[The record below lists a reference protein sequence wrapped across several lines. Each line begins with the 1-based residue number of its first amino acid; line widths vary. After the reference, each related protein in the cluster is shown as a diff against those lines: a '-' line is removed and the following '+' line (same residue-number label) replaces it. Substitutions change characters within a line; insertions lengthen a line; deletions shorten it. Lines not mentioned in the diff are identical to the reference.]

1 VVPEL
6 FRGSGG
12 IFPLSILLYQADETR
27 MSYVTFIRTNWIF
40 LLAGFVLTFTSSYGQ
55 TYFISLFAG
64 EIKADFGLSDG
75 QWGGIY
81 TIGTT
86 MSAVAMI
93 WAGVLTDKFRVRAL
107 ALAVMLGLAAACI
120 AMAVNTSWVLL
131 VLVIFALR
139 LTGQGMMSQLGSVA
153 MVRWFEATRGKA
165 LSLASMGFAAGQAIL
180 PVMFVALFA
189 VASWRSLWVLAAII
203 IVATIPLLMILL
215 RQERTPQSMADEA
228 QIAGMHGRHW
238 QRREMLRSGLFL
250 LMIPM
255 VLGPSAWGT
264 ALFFQQVHLVEVKG
278 WELVA
283 FVALMPVYTIASV
296 MATFAAGWAID
307 RFSVSVIVPFQMIP
321 FGISFAVL
329 AFADTIFMAGVGLTI
344 FGIGQGIQGTAT
356 STFWAEYYGTRH
368 IGSIKS
374 VAAALMVFGSAIGPG
389 ITGALID
396 FGIDFPDQMLP
407 ISVYY
412 FFAAALAAFGIVKYR
427 PTLGR

>member
-1 VVPEL
+1 
-6 FRGSGG
+6 
-12 IFPLSILLYQADETR
+12 
-27 MSYVTFIRTNWIF
+27 MSYLSFIRTNWLF
-40 LLAGFVLTFTSSYGQ
+40 LLAGFLLTFTSSYGQ

-64 EIKADFGLSDG
+64 EIKTDFDLSDG

-93 WAGVLTDKFRVRAL
+93 WAGVLTDRFRVRAL
-107 ALAVMLGLAAACI
+107 ALGVMVALAVACV

-131 VLVIFALR
+131 ILVVFALR

-165 LSLASMGFAAGQAIL
+165 LSLSSMGFAAGQAVL
-180 PVMFVALFA
+180 PVVFVALFA
-189 VASWRSLWVLAAII
+189 VANWRSLWVLAAV
-203 IVATIPLLMILL
+203 IVIATIPLILILL

-238 QRREMLRSGLFL
+238 KRREMLRSGLFF

-283 FVALMPVYTIASV
+283 FVALMPIYTVASV
-296 MATFAAGWAID
+296 GATFASGWAID
-307 RFSVSVIVPFQMIP
+307 RFGVSRIVPFQMLP
-321 FGISFAVL
+321 FGASFAVL
-329 AFADTIFMAGVGLTI
+329 AYADTIFMAGVGLTI

-356 STFWAEYYGTRH
+356 SSFWAEYYGTRH
-368 IGSIKS
+368 IGAIKS

-396 FGIDFPDQMLP
+396 FGIDFPVQMLP
-407 ISVYY
+407 IAVYY
-412 FFAAALAAFGIVKYR
+412 VLAAGLATLGIMRYR

>member
-1 VVPEL
+1 MNYL
-6 FRGSGG
+6 QFLR
-12 IFPLSILLYQADETR
+12 L
-27 MSYVTFIRTNWIF
+27 NWLF
-40 LLAGFVLTFTSSYGQ
+40 LLAGFLLTFTSSYGQ

-86 MSAVAMI
+86 LSAITMV
-93 WAGVLTDKFRVRAL
+93 WAGVLTDRFRVRVL
-107 ALAVMLGLAAACI
+107 ALCVMLGLALACVL
-120 AMAVNTSWVLL
+120 MAVNTSWILL
-131 VLVIFALR
+131 VFLIFALR
-139 LTGQGMMSQLGSVA
+139 LTGQGMMSQLGAVA

-165 LSLASMGFAAGQAIL
+165 LSLASMGFAVGQAVL
-180 PVMFVALFA
+180 PVVFVGLFA
-189 VASWRSLWVLAAII
+189 VARWRSLWILAAALII
-203 IVATIPLLMILL
+203 LTIPVIMLLL

-228 QIAGMHGRHW
+228 QIAGMNGIHW
-238 QRREMLRSGLFL
+238 TRAQMLRSGLFF

-255 VLGPSAWGT
+255 IVGPSAWGT

-283 FVALMPVYTIASV
+283 FVALMPIYTLSSV
-296 MATFAAGWAID
+296 ATTFVSGWAID
-307 RFSVSVIVPFQMIP
+307 RFGVSRIVPFQMLP
-321 FGISFAVL
+321 FAASFAVL
-329 AFADTIFMAGVGLTI
+329 AYADTIFMAGVGLVI
-344 FGIGQGIQGTAT
+344 FGLGQGMQGTAT
-356 STFWAEYYGTRH
+356 STFWAEYYGTRY

-389 ITGALID
+389 VTGLLID
-396 FGIDFPDQMLP
+396 LGITFPEQMLP

-412 FFAAALAAFGIVKYR
+412 VIAAGLATYGIIRYY